1 AAQQKLEG
9 LGGKVLL
16 RMRQPDPRST
26 VLTPGIVD
34 VTGIEV
40 PDEEYFGPLLTIIR
54 YDGFPEAIR
63 LANQTRYGL
72 AVGMISSDAAQFDQL
87 ADEARAG
94 IVNWNKPL
102 TGAS

>member
-1 AAQQKLEG
+1 
-9 LGGKVLL
+9 
-16 RMRQPDPRST
+16 M
-26 VLTPGIVD
+26 
-34 VTGIEV
+34 

-72 AVGMISSDAAQFDQL
+72 AVGLISSDAAQFDQL

-102 TGAS
+102 TGASSKAPFGGWAPPATIARQRGTPPTTVPGRWPLWSAIR